1 LRVRV
6 SGNADKETYSQVGER
21 SANKVISLLA
31 GWAPDAT
38 DVLDWGCGPG
48 RVAVHLPYPG
58 LRGCDPD
65 PAGVEWCN
73 ANITEGR
80 FKVSGLYPPLPYEDE
95 SFDAV
100 IAVSVMTHLKREVQR
115 LWLRELAR
123 ILRPGGVFA
132 ATLHGEAAAAAF
144 GITDLKGIQDH
155 WLDPFMAGILSADY
169 YKTVLQSEAYT
180 RRSWRQFFDIVAY
193 ETPGLELH
201 DVVVCRKKL
210 PPVPDPVVEVPQQT
224 LKGLKLHRNRGD

>member
-1 LRVRV
+1 MLPSESLRVRV
-6 SGNADKETYSQVGER
+6 SGNADEETYAQVGKR
-21 SANKVISLLA
+21 SAAMVTKIISEY
-31 GWAPDAT
+31 APGSE

-48 RVAVHLPYPG
+48 RVAVHLDYPG

-73 ANITEGR
+73 ANIAEDR
-80 FKVSGLYPPLPYEDE
+80 FEVSGLYPPLPYEDE

-100 IAVSVMTHLKREVQR
+100 IAVSVMTHLLRDVQR

-123 ILRPGGVFA
+123 ILRPGGIFV
-132 ATLHGEAAAAAF
+132 ATVHGEAAAGAF
-144 GITDLKGIQDH
+144 GITDLGNGIQDH

-180 RRSWRQFFDIVAY
+180 RKSWRQFFDIVSY

-201 DVVVCRKKL
+201 DVVVCQKK
-210 PPVPDPVVEVPQQT
+210 
-224 LKGLKLHRNRGD
+224 